1 VVAAPGAACLLP
13 MPAAPSTAP
22 ATAGAA
28 WIVILAGVAAALH
41 VAKLPPALPV
51 LQRELGLSLLQAGFL
66 LSLVQLG
73 TMTLGVVAG
82 LTADGIGLRRSMLI
96 GLSLLSAAGLA
107 GGWAQD
113 VGTLLVLRGLEGLG
127 FLMATVPAPS
137 LVRRCVAP
145 SRLTRMLGFWGA
157 FMPFGTALA
166 LLVGPG
172 VMAALGWPGWWWL
185 LGLLSALMV
194 PWVALTVPADAP
206 HAQAPSAGAS
216 WGARLRQTLGS
227 GGPWLAALSFGAY
240 SAQWLAVIGFL
251 PSLYAQSGWT
261 GALGAVLTALVA
273 AVNIVGNVAAG
284 RLLSHGVAPQRLLW
298 CGFAAMALGTFLAFG
313 SATADAPLAR
323 YLGALLFSTVGGLI
337 PGSLFA
343 LAPRLAPGEG
353 TVSTTVGWMM
363 QWSAIGQF
371 AGPPVAAWVAAQAG
385 GWHWTWA
392 VTGAC
397 CAVGALLAWRMGRR
411 TKV

>member
-1 VVAAPGAACLLP
+1 
-13 MPAAPSTAP
+13 MPASPPTASTHP
-22 ATAGAA
+22 GAA

-51 LQRELGLSLLQAGFL
+51 LQRELGISLVEAGFL

-107 GGWAQD
+107 GGWAQG

-157 FMPFGTALA
+157 FMPVGTALA
-166 LLVGPG
+166 LLAGPG
-172 VMAALGWPGWWWL
+172 VMAWLGWPGWWWL
-185 LGLLSALMV
+185 LALLSAAMV
-194 PWVALTVPADAP
+194 PWVARAVPPDPP
-206 HAQAPSAGAS
+206 HALGQGTGAAAEG
-216 WGARLRQTLGS
+216 WAARLAQTLGS
-227 GGPWLAALSFGAY
+227 GGPWLAALTFGAY
-240 SAQWLAVIGFL
+240 SAQWLSVIGFL
-251 PSLYAQSGWT
+251 PSLYAQSGWS

-273 AVNIVGNVAAG
+273 AVNMIGNVAAG
-284 RLLSHGVAPQRLLW
+284 RLLSRGVAPQRLLW

-313 SATADAPLAR
+313 AATADAPVWR

-343 LAPRLAPGEG
+343 LAPRLAPGER

-371 AGPPVAAWVAAQAG
+371 AGPPVVAWLAGRVG
-385 GWHWTWA
+385 GWHATWW

-397 CAVGALLAWRMGRR
+397 CVLGALLAWRMGRR
-411 TKV
+411 LGR